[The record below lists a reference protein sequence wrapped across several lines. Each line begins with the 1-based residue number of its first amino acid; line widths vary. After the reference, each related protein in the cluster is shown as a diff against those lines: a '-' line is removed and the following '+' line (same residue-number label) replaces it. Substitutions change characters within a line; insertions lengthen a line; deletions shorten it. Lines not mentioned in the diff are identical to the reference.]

1 MRRGGQRPSNN
12 IIDPQDPIVRVGL
25 SQGLEIRIPQH
36 QRGIDEM
43 SST

>member
-1 MRRGGQRPSNN
+1 
-12 IIDPQDPIVRVGL
+12 VRVGL